1 MNIRNRKLKK
11 FITSIKRRVK
21 NITEKL
27 NVFYIA
33 ILLITLA
40 GLGLLVVS
48 YWITDTDAKNI
59 AVGLG
64 TGVVSST
71 LVTLY
76 LEIINA
82 KIEAKKMAKYKRML
96 LNPLCSEVKS
106 LYIQIALRV
115 NEYRIREENE
125 KSFLLPLEDTKELSD
140 FFNKMEKVDI
150 EAVDDPKK
158 KKRIEE
164 FSSISLAYF
173 SDVISQYKS
182 LPFESLIL
190 DNIITQEEYHKLKQ
204 FTLFNECEKC
214 LRLLNENNLSEK
226 ERFYNK
232 VHLLH
237 GMTLFINR
245 LMKNFE
251 FITSEVKAENE
262 WISEHLNDIFYNEV
276 YAFSD
281 EYIEQWAE
289 RENEKAEFYAEH
301 PELLENQEE
310 SEDEQLYR
318 KITDAVWAGDIDTI
332 KNNFPKIDKNHKETQ
347 SVLTWNVAKDVMK
360 DKELRRLYYEKYGIK
375 YKMRKEKRRKR

>member
-1 MNIRNRKLKK
+1 MNIRNRKIKK

-21 NITEKL
+21 NINEKL
-27 NVFYIA
+27 NGFYIA
-33 ILLITLA
+33 IILIALA
-40 GLGLLVVS
+40 GVGLLVFS
-48 YWITDTDAKNI
+48 YWISDNDVKNI

-82 KIEAKKMAKYKRML
+82 RIEAKKLEKYKKML
-96 LNPLCSEVKS
+96 LNPLCSAVKS

-125 KSFLLPLEDTKELSD
+125 KTFLLPLEDTKELSE
-140 FFNKMEKVDI
+140 FFNRMEKVDI
-150 EAVDDPKK
+150 ENVVDPKK

-214 LRLLNENNLSEK
+214 LRLLNEKNLSEK
-226 ERFYNK
+226 ERYYNK

-262 WISEHLNDIFYNEV
+262 WIGEHLNDIFYDEV
-276 YAFSD
+276 YRFSD
-281 EYIEQWAE
+281 EYIEQQAE
-289 RENEKAEFYAEH
+289 RAEAEAEYYAEH
-301 PELLENQEE
+301 PELLEDKEDSEE
-310 SEDEQLYR
+310 ERLYR

-332 KNNFPKIDKNHKETQ
+332 KNSFPQIDKHHEKTQ
-347 SVLTWNVAKDVMK
+347 SVLTWNVAKNVMK